1 MIIDVIL
8 VLAIGAGAYFGAKR
22 GGLLIGLELICLFLA
37 TTVALATYQL
47 IGSLLGRI
55 ITPST
60 SAASVAFVVVWMVV
74 EVVTA
79 LAARAYVLPRLSRHM
94 QPSPGSRLAGGIL
107 NALKYSFYIVVG
119 LVTIASLPMSA
130 PDKAAITSP
139 AIPHA
144 ILSGAGLAGAWQ
156 HSKLGSDVDASLNF
170 YAISADPDSTKRIQ
184 LGYTDTHVAVD
195 PTAEAQMLT
204 LLNQARA
211 QQGLKPLVLNIGA
224 RRVARAHSQDMF
236 ARGYFS
242 HITPEGETPF
252 DRMRAG
258 GVSFG
263 AAGENLALAPTVQ
276 LANQGLL
283 ASPPHRANI
292 MSTQF
297 RTVGIGI
304 MNGGEYGLMITEDF
318 TD

>member
-1 MIIDVIL
+1 MIVDAIL
-8 VLAIGAGAYFGAKR
+8 ILALAAGAYFGARR

-37 TTVALATYQL
+37 TVVALLTYQL
-47 IGSLLGRI
+47 VGSLLGALI
-55 ITPST
+55 SPAT
-60 SAASVAFVVVWMVV
+60 AASSVAFVVVWMIV
-74 EVVTA
+74 EVATA
-79 LAARAYVLPRLSRHM
+79 LAARAYVLPRLSRHSK
-94 QPSPGSRLAGGIL
+94 PSPQSRFAGGVL

-130 PDKAAITSP
+130 PNKAAITSP

-144 ILSGAGLAGAWQ
+144 ILSGAGLEGAWQ

-170 YAISADPDSTKRIQ
+170 YAISADPESTKRIQ
-184 LGYTDTHVAVD
+184 LGYTDTHVSVD
-195 PTAEAQMLT
+195 SPAEAQMLT
-204 LLNQARA
+204 LLNQART
-211 QQGLKPLVLNIGA
+211 QHGLRPLVLNAAA
-224 RRVARAHSQDMF
+224 RDVARAHSQDMF

-292 MSTQF
+292 LSTQF